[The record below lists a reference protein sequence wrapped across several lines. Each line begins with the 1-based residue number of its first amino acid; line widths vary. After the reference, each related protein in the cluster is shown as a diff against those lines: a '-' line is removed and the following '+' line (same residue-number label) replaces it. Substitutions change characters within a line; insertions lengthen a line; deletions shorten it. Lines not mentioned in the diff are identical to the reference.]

1 LALFHACF
9 SFFAP
14 LFFFYW
20 ASFLQVNRNMENTS
34 QDVAFPL
41 GFSGTGTAAGIKK
54 NGNPDVGLLRSEPP
68 ARAFGAFTVNAAAAA
83 PVLLGREVMAL
94 GVKVSHVVVNSGC
107 ANAATGPQGYQD
119 AIDTVSYLRAAV
131 AGQGGAEGI
140 LVSSTGVIGE
150 PLPMDKLK
158 RGIDILTKNGAGT
171 LAPFH
176 QAIMTTDT
184 FAKVAQKSLN
194 LGGREVRLG
203 GASKGAG
210 MICPNMATMLAYLTT
225 DIDLPANYESKFHA
239 AVERSFN
246 SISVDG
252 DMSTNDTVLLLAN
265 GAAGVRYTDL
275 AVAEQFVFDAAL
287 SDLMRE
293 LAQAIVR
300 DGEGATKL
308 IAVEVVGAISEAD
321 AKAVGR
327 AVSNSPLV
335 KTAFFGGDANWGRV
349 LAAAGY
355 SGAKLTMEKLSLE
368 FCGVKVF
375 EGGMPLPRDE
385 DDIAERMK
393 AREVSVRLDLG
404 LGEAAWTY
412 WTCDF
417 SYEYVKINGSYRS

>member
-1 LALFHACF
+1 MTQTTL
-9 SFFAP
+9 
-14 LFFFYW
+14 
-20 ASFLQVNRNMENTS
+20 

-41 GFSGTGTAAGIKK
+41 GFSGAGAAAGIKK

-68 ARAFGAFTVNAAAAA
+68 ARAFGAFTLNAAAAA
-83 PVLLGREVMAL
+83 PVLYCREVLAT
-94 GVKVSHVVVNSGC
+94 GAPVSHVVVNSGC
-107 ANAATGPQGYQD
+107 ANAATGPRGYED
-119 AIDTVSYLRAAV
+119 VLDTVAHLRAAEKV
-131 AGQGGAEGI
+131 AGEV

-150 PLPMDKLK
+150 PLPMDKLR
-158 RGIDILTKNGAGT
+158 RGLDALAGEAAG

-176 QAIMTTDT
+176 QAILTTDT
-184 FAKVAQKSLN
+184 FAKVAQRSLT
-194 LGGREVRLG
+194 LGGREARLG

-225 DIDLPANYESKFHA
+225 DVDLPADYRPMFLD
-239 AVERSFN
+239 AVERTFN

-265 GAAGVRYTDL
+265 GAAGVRYADL
-275 AVAEQFVFDAAL
+275 AADERSLFDAAL
-287 SDLMRE
+287 LDLMRE

-308 IAVEVVGAISEAD
+308 ITVEVVGAVSERE

-355 SGAKLTMEKLSLE
+355 SGAQLTMEKLSLE

-375 EGGMPLPRDE
+375 EAGMPLPRDE
-385 DDIAERMK
+385 EDLAGRMK

-404 LGEAAWTY
+404 LGKAAWTY

-417 SYEYVKINGSYRS
+417 SYDYVKINGSYRS

>member
-1 LALFHACF
+1 MQIHATPLA
-9 SFFAP
+9 S
-14 LFFFYW
+14 
-20 ASFLQVNRNMENTS
+20 
-34 QDVAFPL
+34 DVGFPL
-41 GFSGTGTAAGIKK
+41 GFSGLGTAAGIKK
-54 NGNPDVGLLRSEPP
+54 NGNPDVGLLRSQPP
-68 ARAFGAFTVNAAAAA
+68 ARAFGAFTLNAAAAA
-83 PVLLGREVMAL
+83 PVVYCREVLAS
-94 GVKVSHVVVNSGC
+94 GQPVSCIVVNSGC

-119 AIDTVSYLRAAV
+119 VLDTVAHLRSTGAV
-131 AGQGGAEGI
+131 DGGV

-158 RGIDILTKNGAGT
+158 AGIDALTASASGSNAF
-171 LAPFH
+171 APFH

-184 FAKVAQKSLN
+184 FAKVSQKSLS

-225 DIDLPANYESKFHA
+225 DIDLPSDYNTRFQAV
-239 AVERSFN
+239 VERTFN

-252 DMSTNDTVLLLAN
+252 DMSTNDTVILLAN
-265 GAAGVRYTDL
+265 GASGVSYVSL
-275 AVAEQFVFDAAL
+275 AAADQSAFDTAL
-287 SDLMRE
+287 ADLMRE

-308 IAVEVVGAISEAD
+308 IAVEVVGAVSEAD
-321 AKAVGR
+321 AKAIGR

-355 SGAKLTMEKLSLE
+355 SGAKLTMESLSLE

-385 DDIAERMK
+385 EDLAERMK
-393 AREVSVRLDLG
+393 ARDVSVRLDLG
-404 LGEAAWTY
+404 LGQASWTY

-417 SYEYVKINGSYRS
+417 SYDYVKINGSYRS

>member
-1 LALFHACF
+1 MT
-9 SFFAP
+9 
-14 LFFFYW
+14 
-20 ASFLQVNRNMENTS
+20 QTTS
-34 QDVAFPL
+34 HDVSFPL
-41 GFSGTGTAAGIKK
+41 GFTGIGTAAGIKK

-68 ARAFGAFTVNAAAAA
+68 SRAFGAFTLNAAAAA
-83 PVLLGREVMAL
+83 PVVYCREVLAT
-94 GVKVSHVVVNSGC
+94 GAPVSHVVVNSGC
-107 ANAATGPQGYQD
+107 ANAATGPRGYED
-119 AIDTVSYLRAAV
+119 VLDTVAHLRAAGEV
-131 AGQGGAEGI
+131 RGEV

-150 PLPMDKLK
+150 PLPMDKLR
-158 RGIDILTKNGAGT
+158 RGIDALASASAEPASF
-171 LAPFH
+171 APFH

-184 FAKVAQKSLN
+184 FAKVAQKSLT

-225 DIDLPANYESKFHA
+225 DIDLPAGYAPFQA
-239 AVERSFN
+239 AVERTFN

-265 GAAGVRYTDL
+265 GAAGVRYADL
-275 AVAEQFVFDAAL
+275 GAAEQAAFDTAL
-287 SDLMRE
+287 RDLMRE

-308 IAVEVVGAISEAD
+308 IAVEVAGAVSEAD

-375 EGGMPLPRDE
+375 AAGMPLERDE
-385 DDIAERMK
+385 EDLAERMK

-404 LGEAAWTY
+404 LGKAAWTY

-417 SYEYVKINGSYRS
+417 SYDYVKINGSYRS

>member
-1 LALFHACF
+1 MTSLTTAVDN
-9 SFFAP
+9 
-14 LFFFYW
+14 
-20 ASFLQVNRNMENTS
+20 ASG
-34 QDVAFPL
+34 DVAFPR
-41 GFSGTGTAAGIKK
+41 GFSGLGTSAGIKK

-68 ARAFGAFTVNAAAAA
+68 ARAFGAFTLNAAAAA
-83 PVLLGREVMAL
+83 PVLYCREVLAS
-94 GVKVSHVVVNSGC
+94 GVPVSCIVVNSGC

-119 AIDTVSYLRAAV
+119 VLDTVAHLRASGV
-131 AGQGGAEGI
+131 AGGI

-150 PLPMDKLK
+150 PLPMAKLK
-158 RGIDILTKNGAGT
+158 AGISALAPSRATGAT
-171 LAPFH
+171 APFH

-184 FAKVAQKSLN
+184 FAKVAQKSLT
-194 LGGREVRLG
+194 LGGHEVRLG

-210 MICPNMATMLAYLTT
+210 MICPNMATMLAYLST
-225 DIDLPANYESKFHA
+225 DIDLPADYQAPFQGV
-239 AVERSFN
+239 VERTFN

-252 DMSTNDTVLLLAN
+252 DMSTNDTVILLAN
-265 GAAGVRYTDL
+265 GVSGVRYADL
-275 AVAEQFVFDAAL
+275 APADQASFDVAL

-308 IAVEVVGAISEAD
+308 ISVEVTGAASEAD
-321 AKAVGR
+321 AKAIGR

-355 SGAKLTMEKLSLE
+355 SGAQLTMETLSLE

-375 EGGMPLPRDE
+375 DGGVPLPRDE
-385 DDIAERMK
+385 EDLAERMK
-393 AREVSVRLDLG
+393 ARDVSVHLDLG
-404 LGEAAWTY
+404 IGNAAWTY

-417 SYEYVKINGSYRS
+417 SYDYVKINGSYRS

>member
-1 LALFHACF
+1 MQTTPENSLKDVDF
-9 SFFAP
+9 P
-14 LFFFYW
+14 RGFY
-20 ASFLQVNRNMENTS
+20 A
-34 QDVAFPL
+34 A
-41 GFSGTGTAAGIKK
+41 GTACGIKK
-54 NGNPDVGLLRSEPP
+54 NGNPDAGLLRSEPP
-68 ARAFGAFTVNAAAAA
+68 ARAFGAFTLNTAAAA
-83 PVLLGREVMAL
+83 PVLYCRETLAS
-94 GVKVSHVVVNSGC
+94 GAPVSHVLVNSGN
-107 ANAATGPQGYQD
+107 ANAATGPRGYQD
-119 AIDTVSYLRAAV
+119 VLDTVAHLRVSLPVPGAV
-131 AGQGGAEGI
+131 LI
-140 LVSSTGVIGE
+140 SSTGVIGE

-158 RGIDILTKNGAGT
+158 QGIDA
-171 LAPFH
+171 LARPREGVAPAAFH

-184 FAKVAQKSLN
+184 FAKVARKSLT
-194 LGGREVRLG
+194 LGGREVRIG

-225 DIDLPANYESKFHA
+225 DIALPADYHPVFQR

-265 GAAGVRYTDL
+265 GASDVDYAGL
-275 AVAEQFVFDAAL
+275 ASAEKSLFDGAL
-287 SDLMRE
+287 QDLMRE

-308 IAVEVVGAISEAD
+308 IAVEVVGAVSEAD

-355 SGAKLTMEKLSLE
+355 SGAALKMEALSLE

-375 EGGMPLPRDE
+375 EGGMPLSRDE
-385 DDIAERMK
+385 EDLAERMK
-393 AREVSVRLDLG
+393 AREVSVHLDLG
-404 LGEAAWTY
+404 LGSAARTY

-417 SYEYVKINGSYRS
+417 SYDYVKINGSYRS